1 MGGGDRVRIWDFVD
15 RKGLIRMTQTI
26 ASPAAPPTPDAVND
40 LRDWLAIANEYGEI
54 KHIKG
59 ADWNGEIGG
68 LVDMISHQPD
78 PPCLLFDEIKD
89 YPAGYRLLANSAA
102 TRKLAAILLGLP
114 PDLGVTEL
122 IAAWRERQRSQGER
136 TLPVNEV
143 RDGALFE
150 NVLHG
155 GDIDLYRFPAPKWH
169 ERDGGRYLGTADMVI
184 TRDPDNGSINVGTY
198 RMMIQDRDKIGLYI
212 SPGHHGR
219 LHRDKYFA
227 RGEAMPVVAVF
238 GMDPVLFLA
247 ASRGFPLTTN
257 ELEWAGGAK
266 GRPVDVIPGPVT
278 GLPIPAGAEIAIE
291 GYVHPDRLLDEGPF
305 GEFTGYYASAVRK
318 EPYVQVEAV
327 YHRNDPIILGYCPG
341 RPPGANLYSHGII
354 GSALIWDAL
363 DAAGVPDVHG
373 VGHLPSGPTGAW

>member
-212 SPGHHGR
+212 SPGQHGR

-257 ELEWAGGAK
+257 ELEWAGSAK

-305 GEFTGYYASAVRK
+305 GEFTGYYASA
-318 EPYVQVEAV
+318 
-327 YHRNDPIILGYCPG
+327 
-341 RPPGANLYSHGII
+341 
-354 GSALIWDAL
+354 
-363 DAAGVPDVHG
+363 
-373 VGHLPSGPTGAW
+373 